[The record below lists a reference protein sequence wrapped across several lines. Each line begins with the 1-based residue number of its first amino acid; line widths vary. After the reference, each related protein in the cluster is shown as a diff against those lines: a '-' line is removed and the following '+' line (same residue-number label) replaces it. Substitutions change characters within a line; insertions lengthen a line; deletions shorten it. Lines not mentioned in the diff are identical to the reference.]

1 MEDTIPLTRP
11 EGAEGPEG
19 SGSPDGRAPDEA
31 ALALSRTESAPEIE
45 IVEEAEPFAVE
56 SADEAVTS
64 VPDSESQPDPDPVP
78 EPRGLHAPG
87 SPMEDLL
94 RMAEAMARRES
105 PILLHGESGTG
116 KEVLA
121 RWLHDRSP
129 RRGGAFVAVNCA
141 AISPSLVESELF
153 GHCRGAFTHAV
164 NDRPGHIRQADGGT
178 LFLDEIGDMP
188 LEMQARFLRA
198 LQEKSVRPV
207 GGDSEIPVDFRLV
220 CATHRDLSAEVRA
233 GRFRGD
239 LYYRLRVLELRLPP
253 LRERPMDIPFLLRG
267 FLSELD
273 EESARLAVEELPL
286 AALQYH
292 YPGNVRELRNV
303 AERYAALREIGGGWE
318 EALEGCVRD
327 EDRVMEPSPEYIR
340 ARRTSR
346 LTLPD
351 VLSALEACGYHR
363 GKASAKLGVTRRT
376 LQYHLAKLKPKEA

>member
-1 MEDTIPLTRP
+1 MEDTLAIMR
-11 EGAEGPEG
+11 
-19 SGSPDGRAPDEA
+19 PDEA
-31 ALALSRTESAPEIE
+31 SL
-45 IVEEAEPFAVE
+45 
-56 SADEAVTS
+56 
-64 VPDSESQPDPDPVP
+64 VP
-78 EPRGLHAPG
+78 EAAPAEADVHPPTSASDPAAGGRALHAPG
-87 SPMEDLL
+87 SPMEGVL
-94 RMAEAMARRES
+94 RLAEAMARRNA

-121 RWLHDRSP
+121 RWVHARSL
-129 RRGGAFVAVNCA
+129 RREGPFVAVNCA
-141 AISPSLVESELF
+141 AISPSLAESELF

-164 NDRPGHIRQADGGT
+164 HDRPGHIRQAEGGT

-188 LEMQARFLRA
+188 LELQARFLRA
-198 LQEKSVRPV
+198 LQEKTVRPV
-207 GGDSEIPVDFRLV
+207 GGDIEIPVDFRLV

-253 LRERPMDIPFLLRG
+253 LRERPMDIPWLLCG

-273 EESARLAVEELPL
+273 EEAARQAVEELPL
-286 AALQYH
+286 AALRYH
-292 YPGNVRELRNV
+292 YPGNVRELRNL

-318 EALEGCVRD
+318 QAMEGCLHA
-327 EDRVMEPSPEYIR
+327 EDRVMEASPEYAR

-376 LQYHLAKLKPKEA
+376 LQYHLAKLKARDRE